1 MCFFLINRSLQYIPF
16 PIYDVAPLMKASTE
30 RTDAVM
36 RKIQDLLNR
45 NVSMKQQSTKMVSLQ
60 PGFLLTSKQQAL
72 ERYFFAKTNN

>member
-1 MCFFLINRSLQYIPF
+1 
-16 PIYDVAPLMKASTE
+16 
-30 RTDAVM
+30 M

-72 ERYFFAKTNN
+72 ER